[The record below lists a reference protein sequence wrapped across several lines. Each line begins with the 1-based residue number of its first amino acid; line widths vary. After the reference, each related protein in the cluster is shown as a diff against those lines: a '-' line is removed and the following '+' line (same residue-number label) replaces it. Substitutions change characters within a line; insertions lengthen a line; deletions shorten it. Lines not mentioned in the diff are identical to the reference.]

1 MACFGPELFDSFG
14 LLKSSWLHRMES
26 MANDT
31 IALVDN
37 LVEKDLERIRWQR

>member
-1 MACFGPELFDSFG
+1 
-14 LLKSSWLHRMES
+14 MES